1 MGPILMLK
9 HGKISRRVLLAL
21 LCAVA
26 LAIRASTLG
35 AQGLPNGHRLHI
47 ANLDVEVWLPD
58 STTPGPWPIVVFSHR
73 YRGCNTQSSFL
84 MQALAGSG
92 YAVFAPNHLDAEC
105 GNLQSWIPRYEI
117 PFTDPETWTDA
128 TYADRAKDIENLL
141 NALQHDARYHS
152 PPFDWSHVGL
162 IGHSLGGYT
171 VLGLAGAW
179 PHLKDPRI
187 KAVLALS
194 PYAEP
199 FSTEHT
205 LRGVDAPVM
214 YQGGTRDSVITP
226 SLSGRQ
232 GAYRQTPS
240 PKYLVIIDG
249 AGHMAWIDSRATAKH
264 PLIIDYSL
272 AFFDHHLKNKPF
284 PQNLEEPGVGVADL
298 LFQD

>member
-1 MGPILMLK
+1 MLK
-9 HGKISRRVLLAL
+9 RGKIGSLMLLAL
-21 LCAVA
+21 LGA
-26 LAIRASTLG
+26 AILSTRAHIADAQDLPAG
-35 AQGLPNGHRLHI
+35 HRVQIQGLE
-47 ANLDVEVWLPD
+47 VEVWLPD
-58 STTPGPWPIVVFSHR
+58 STTPGPWPIIVFSHR

-84 MQALAGSG
+84 MQALAADG

-105 GNLQSWIPRYEI
+105 GNLQSWIPRYEV

-128 TYADRAKDIENLL
+128 TYADRARDIENLL
-141 NALQHDARYHS
+141 NSLERDPRYHS
-152 PPFDWSHVGL
+152 PPFDWNHVGL
-162 IGHSLGGYT
+162 VGHSLGGYT

-179 PHLKDPRI
+179 PQLKDPRI

-199 FSTEHT
+199 FATEHT

-214 YQGGTRDSVITP
+214 YQGGTRDSAITP

-249 AGHMAWIDSRATAKH
+249 AGHMAWVDSRARAKH
-264 PLIIDYSL
+264 ALIVDYSL
-272 AFFDHHLKNKPF
+272 AFFDRYLKNRPF

-298 LFQD
+298 LFQQ